1 MARAFFDN
9 MTFIYSEEDNVYEPR
24 EDTYLLGR
32 VLARLLSAEKFKKIL
47 DVGTGCGILACI
59 AKKYCPEAKVVGV
72 DIFENAINVA
82 KANAA
87 KNNLEI
93 EFYVSDLFEKI
104 PEGQKFDLI
113 IFNAP
118 YLKGEEEDKN
128 IKGHELWLDQDVIIR
143 FLKGLRKYLELEGKA
158 LLLLSSLTDDEV
170 FNRMK
175 KNFKTKLLAQQKL
188 PWEELYVFEISMI

>member
-59 AKKYCPEAKVVGV
+59 AKKYCPDAKVVGV

-175 KNFKTKLLAQQKL
+175 KNFKTKLLVQQKL